1 MEHGSIITQDI
12 TQDDAP
18 ELTKQSAVSKS
29 SPKRPRGRNIFKA
42 PSMLAS
48 AAPPL
53 SPPPT
58 SRKPTPLLS
67 RLFSIPVYQIPG
79 ICLALEATEDQ
90 GRKCVVT
97 DLEETLAHSSFKP
110 TTNACRD
117 GGAGSPGA
125 RDPWPSW
132 MSSRDD
138 WGRPWDVFS
147 SGQAGQGRRRC
158 DRRACG
164 TAVGCSGRQ
173 SYTFHPENAVPGP
186 PWFDSMTGTELLTLT
201 RICEGLRGAD
211 DDYTRLG
218 QPQGPCSFPAK
229 ASPAG
234 ASATA
239 A

>member
-48 AAPPL
+48 A
-53 SPPPT
+53 
-58 SRKPTPLLS
+58 
-67 RLFSIPVYQIPG
+67 
-79 ICLALEATEDQ
+79 
-90 GRKCVVT
+90 
-97 DLEETLAHSSFKP
+97 
-110 TTNACRD
+110 
-117 GGAGSPGA
+117 
-125 RDPWPSW
+125 
-132 MSSRDD
+132 
-138 WGRPWDVFS
+138 
-147 SGQAGQGRRRC
+147 
-158 DRRACG
+158 
-164 TAVGCSGRQ
+164 